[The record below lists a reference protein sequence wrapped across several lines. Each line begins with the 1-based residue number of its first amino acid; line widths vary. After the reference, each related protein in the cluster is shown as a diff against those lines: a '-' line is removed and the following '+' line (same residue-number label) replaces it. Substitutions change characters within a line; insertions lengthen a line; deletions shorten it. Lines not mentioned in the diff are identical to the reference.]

1 MIIGTQLGARSLK
14 NIFPP
19 LTSILNSPA
28 MNPDKKQTGEKRG
41 TPSARTVKSKVLPA
55 SARSPSEKAAAKKS
69 AKSPRP
75 RWTLAEAMRELEKA
89 GAAQTRKTYARHGA
103 PEPMFGVSFATLKA
117 LTKQIDVDHELALAL
132 WDTGNFD
139 AQNLAVKI
147 VDPARMTPDDLDRWV
162 RGSSWALMC
171 GSYAAMLPAEG
182 PHAAMKS
189 VQWLNSPNER
199 ERTAGWTLLGQL
211 AQRDVTSP
219 DAVFEQR
226 LAEIERTIHS
236 APNVEREVMNRTV
249 IAIGCRNA
257 ALRKAA
263 LAAAKRIGKV
273 EVDHGD
279 TACKTPDAA
288 EYIEKTWAHAK
299 AKGFESPAAQERNRE
314 APRRRC

>member
-1 MIIGTQLGARSLK
+1 M
-14 NIFPP
+14 
-19 LTSILNSPA
+19 NS
-28 MNPDKKQTGEKRG
+28 DKKPKAEKR
-41 TPSARTVKSKVLPA
+41 TTV
-55 SARSPSEKAAAKKS
+55 SARSVKGKALSASASSPSDKAAAKKS
-69 AKSPRP
+69 AKSPPP
-75 RWTLAEAMRELEKA
+75 RMTLAEAMRELEKA
-89 GAAQTRKTYARHGA
+89 GSAQTRKTYARHGA

-117 LTKQIDVDHELALAL
+117 MTKRIDIDHELALEL

-147 VDPARMTPDDLDRWV
+147 VDPARMTLDDLDRWV

-182 PHAAMKS
+182 PHAAVKS
-189 VQWLNSPNER
+189 VQWLNSRDQR

-219 DAVFEQR
+219 DAVFAQR

-236 APNVEREVMNRTV
+236 APNLEREIMNRTV
-249 IAIGCRNA
+249 IAIGCRND

-279 TACKTPDAA
+279 TACKTPDAVD
-288 EYIEKTWAHAK
+288 YMEKTWAHAK
-299 AKGFESPAAQERNRE
+299 AKGFESPAAQERTRE
-314 APRRRC
+314 VPRRRC